1 MIYACS
7 LELLQFCMLL
17 HKIQRK
23 IFHMKKYLNFSKI
36 PRENSN
42 FTTHLGCPHYVCVR
56 KSEKRPGKKTGIT
69 SYPWTVC
76 PSNFVLLP
84 WKLDNPYYHNGEILQ
99 NRICHS
105 ISPWNEKS
113 WMIWFIWFIW
123 WWWWWC
129 CCLSYLMIDQYIK
142 GPWIIWSST
151 SSISFLINYRSSII
165 NWTKTW
171 PIPKKHEDL
180 H

>member
-1 MIYACS
+1 MLIIQMS
-7 LELLQFCMLL
+7 WQFFLF
-17 HKIQRK
+17 HKIS
-23 IFHMKKYLNFSKI
+23 NFSKFLSEI
-36 PRENSN
+36 YFFLTNLS
-42 FTTHLGCPHYVCVR
+42 CPHYVCMR
-56 KSEKRPGKKTGIT
+56 KSEKSSGKKTGRT
-69 SYPWTVC
+69 SYPWPVC

-99 NRICHS
+99 NQICHS

-113 WMIWFIWFIW
+113 WMIWFIWFI
-123 WWWWWC
+123 WWWWC